1 MRTESLKTVNGGM
14 TKATPGDDQR
24 VPALIDAAN
33 KALME
38 GRADD
43 AARLVR
49 QAELESPQHPLVLNE
64 LGRRMLLTGNLSR
77 AQQLFEQALEGD
89 SSNASTWINLAA
101 ALRGLNR
108 RDEEMQALHRA
119 LALEPNNLRALLQQ
133 ASLQE
138 LQNNPRAAAF
148 TYRMALRSITPTTP
162 VPAWMHELL
171 THAKRVV
178 EANNRALES
187 FLEDRLTNLR
197 AEYSDSTLRRFDQ
210 CLAILLQKKR
220 IYQPQPSFM
229 YFPQLAA
236 IEFHERAQFPWLDS
250 IEAATADIHAELVDV
265 LAEDSGS
272 LEPYVSHGTRRS
284 VEQQWRE
291 LHQSRRWSVYY
302 LWRDGVPYQEHL
314 ARCPRTLAALEAWP
328 RCEVPGASPNALF
341 SILDARTRIPP
352 HTGVNN
358 TRLIVHLPLIIPPGC
373 GFRVGGEQ
381 REWRPGQAFV
391 FDDTIEHTAWN
402 DSDEP
407 RAVFIFDIWN
417 PEVSAEER
425 ALVSA
430 AVAGVSEFYGF
441 PQQRD
446 VR

>member
-1 MRTESLKTVNGGM
+1 VRNAIE
-14 TKATPGDDQR
+14 GDDQR
-24 VPALIDAAN
+24 IPALIDAAN
-33 KALME
+33 RALME
-38 GRADD
+38 GRADE
-43 AARLVR
+43 AGRLVR

-64 LGRRMLLTGNLSR
+64 LGRRLLLAGNLSR
-77 AQQLFEQALEGD
+77 ARELFEQALQGD

-108 RDEEMQALHRA
+108 RDEEMQALHRV
-119 LALEPNNLRALLQQ
+119 LAIEPNNLRAMLQK

-138 LQNNPRAAAF
+138 LQNNLRAAAF
-148 TYRMALRSITPTTP
+148 TYRMALRSITPTTQ
-162 VPAWMHELL
+162 VPAWMQELL
-171 THAKRVV
+171 AHARRVI

-187 FLEDRLTNLR
+187 FLEDRLTSLR
-197 AEYSDSTLRRFDQ
+197 AEHSDGTLQRFDQ
-210 CLAILLQKKR
+210 CMAILLQKKR

-236 IEFHERAQFPWLDS
+236 IEFHERANFPWLDT
-250 IEAATADIHAELVDV
+250 IEAATDDIRAELVEV

-284 VEQQWRE
+284 VEEKWRE

-302 LWRDGVPYQEHL
+302 LWLDGVPYPEHL
-314 ARCPRTLAALEAWP
+314 ARCPRTVAALEAWP

-381 REWRPGQAFV
+381 REWQPGKAFV

-417 PEVSAEER
+417 PEVSPQER

-430 AVAGVSEFYGF
+430 TVAGVSDFYGF

>member
-1 MRTESLKTVNGGM
+1 MRTESLKKIDGGM
-14 TKATPGDDQR
+14 TNASAGDDR
-24 VPALIDAAN
+24 RIPALIEAADR
-33 KALME
+33 ALME
-38 GRADD
+38 GRADE

-49 QAELESPQHPLVLNE
+49 QAELESPRHPLVLNE
-64 LGRRMLLTGNLSR
+64 LGRRLLLSGNLSR
-77 AQQLFEQALEGD
+77 AQELFAQALEGE
-89 SSNASTWINLAA
+89 SSNASIWINLAA

-108 RDEEMQALHRA
+108 RDEEMHALQRV
-119 LALEPNNLRALLQQ
+119 LEIEPNNLRAMLQK
-133 ASLQE
+133 ASLHE
-138 LQNNPRAAAF
+138 IQNDPRAAAF
-148 TYRMALRSITPTTP
+148 AYRMALRSITPASQL
-162 VPAWMHELL
+162 PAWMRELL
-171 THAKRVV
+171 THAKEVV

-197 AEYSDSTLRRFDQ
+197 SEYSDSTLKRFDQ

-236 IEFHERAQFPWLDS
+236 IEFHERANFPWLDS
-250 IEAATADIHAELVDV
+250 IEAATDDIRAELIDV

-272 LEPYVSHGTRRS
+272 LEPYVAHGTRQS
-284 VEQQWRE
+284 IEQKWRD

-302 LWRDGVPYQEHL
+302 LWRDGVPYTDHL
-314 ARCPRTLAALEAWP
+314 ARCPRTIAALEAWP

-341 SILDARTRIPP
+341 SILDAKTRIPP

-381 REWRPGQAFV
+381 REWQPGKAFV

-430 AVAGVSEFYGF
+430 AVAGVSDFYGF

>member
-1 MRTESLKTVNGGM
+1 M
-14 TKATPGDDQR
+14 TNASAGDDQR
-24 VPALIDAAN
+24 IPALIGAAN

-38 GRADD
+38 GRADE

-64 LGRRMLLTGNLSR
+64 LGRRMLLSGNLSR
-77 AQQLFEQALEGD
+77 AQELFEQALERD
-89 SSNASTWINLAA
+89 SSNASIWINLAA

-108 RDEEMQALHRA
+108 RDEEMQALHRV
-119 LALEPNNLRALLQQ
+119 LAIEPNNLRGMLQK

-138 LQNNPRAAAF
+138 LQNDTRAAAF

-162 VPAWMHELL
+162 VPAWMQELL
-171 THAKRVV
+171 THGKQVI

-187 FLEDRLTNLR
+187 FLDDRLTSLR
-197 AEYSDSTLRRFDQ
+197 SEYPDSTLRRFDQ

-236 IEFHERAQFPWLDS
+236 IEFHERANFPWLDS
-250 IEAATADIHAELVDV
+250 IEAATDDIRAELVNV
-265 LAEDSGS
+265 LAQDSGS
-272 LEPYVSHGTRRS
+272 LEPYVAHGTRLS
-284 VEQQWRE
+284 VEQKWRE

-302 LWRDGVPYQEHL
+302 LWRDGVPYPDHL
-314 ARCPRTLAALEAWP
+314 ARCPRTVAALQAWP
-328 RCEVPGASPNALF
+328 RCEVPGASPNAVF

-381 REWRPGQAFV
+381 REWQAGKAFV

-417 PEVSAEER
+417 REVSAEER

-430 AVAGVSEFYGF
+430 AVAGVSDFYGF
-441 PQQRD
+441 SQQRD